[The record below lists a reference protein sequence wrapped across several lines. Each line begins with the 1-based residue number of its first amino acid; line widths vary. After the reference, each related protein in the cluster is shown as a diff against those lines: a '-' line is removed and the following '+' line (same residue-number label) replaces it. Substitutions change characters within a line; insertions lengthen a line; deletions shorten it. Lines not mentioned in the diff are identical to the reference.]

1 MQQGQV
7 FELKK
12 RAVDGSPVW
21 AYRYRTGGPGSRR
34 LQRGGFSSE
43 RDAAEALERALEHLR
58 RQNGVGSTLT
68 LKELVEEYLAQH
80 DAEPET
86 IEKLCWLLAKALR
99 AFGGRRL
106 PELRSQEIAAWRMTI
121 SPGHRFEATQALRQV
136 LARAVVWGMIDS
148 NPAKQGVDNPQ
159 RRRTEKR
166 PFESWAQLDELA
178 ARLGP
183 RYGPPVLFAAAT
195 GLRPGEWMALEQRDI
210 DRQARVVYVR
220 RALRN
225 GRLKSTKTEGSIR
238 AVPLQADRARSARPA
253 QSRPGE
259 SASLPVAPRRLLRP
273 PQLPQPLLETR
284 PDRGG
289 HRAAAPRLRSPPHV
303 RNLRAPCRH
312 LNLRPLALHGSQ
324 PDHDRP
330 PLRPP
335 RPRRTRARNPAPRRL
350 RGHQSR
356 RRPSL
361 GRPMDAAVCRSSPVA
376 TTETAPEQE
385 ETESPLTDSNRRPP
399 PDRKMS
405 GFRRRWLCEG

>member
-12 RAVDGSPVW
+12 RAVDGRAVW
-21 AYRYRTGGPGSRR
+21 AYRYRTDGPGSRR

-43 RDAAEALERALEHLR
+43 RDAADALERALEHLR
-58 RQNGVGSTLT
+58 RQKGVGSTLT
-68 LKELVEEYLAQH
+68 LKELVEEYLAQY

-86 IEKLCWLLAKALR
+86 IDKLCWLLAKALR
-99 AFGGRRL
+99 TFGGRRL

-178 ARLGP
+178 ARLGS

-210 DRQARVVYVR
+210 DREARVVYVR

-238 AVPLQADRARSARPA
+238 AVPLQAIALAALDELGADREDQVLFPSPRGGYFDLHNFRNRYWKPA
-253 QSRPGE
+253 QIAAGVVP
-259 SASLPVAPRRLLRP
+259 LRRVYDLRH
-273 PQLPQPLLETR
+273 TF
-284 PDRGG
+284 
-289 HRAAAPRLRSPPHV
+289 ATFA
-303 RNLRAPCRH
+303 LRA
-312 LNLRPLALHGSQ
+312 GSQ
-324 PDHDRP
+324 PS
-330 PLRPP
+330 
-335 RPRRTRARNPAPRRL
+335 TSRATWEPA
-350 RGHQSR
+350 
-356 RRPSL
+356 
-361 GRPMDAAVCRSSPVA
+361 
-376 TTETAPEQE
+376 
-385 ETESPLTDSNRRPP
+385 
-399 PDRKMS
+399 
-405 GFRRRWLCEG
+405 